1 MAPKKIAVGSKKG
14 GIGKTT
20 VTVRLAEA
28 FVRAGKRVL
37 VIDLDSQ
44 ANATTLLE
52 AEGEYNLFD
61 VLFSGRPGDIMD
73 AIYPSSFEGIDVVPG
88 SASLTRI
95 VTETLVAAEMRLK
108 TSAHGVDEELSIY
121 DYILID
127 LPPAVDRL
135 TLNGLVYANYAL
147 AVAEPTSFGL
157 EGVMRFLETVEDV
170 SSLPHLNPELQLAG
184 IVVNKFDGTNEHR
197 AGVQDLLHAYGDLML
212 KPYIPL
218 RTAMQQAESRRI
230 PLSTMKTDGS
240 RVLERNFDQLAKNL
254 AERI

>member
-1 MAPKKIAVGSKKG
+1 MAPKKLAIGSKKG
-14 GIGKTT
+14 GPGKTT
-20 VTVRLAEA
+20 VTVRLGEA

-52 AEGEYNLFD
+52 VEGENNLFD
-61 VLFSGRPGDIMD
+61 VLFSGRPGDVLD
-73 AIYPSSFEGIDVVPG
+73 AIYPSSFRGIDVVPG

-108 TSAHGVDEELSIY
+108 TAAHGADDELAVY

-135 TLNGLVYANYAL
+135 TLNGLVYADFAV

-157 EGVMRFLETVEDV
+157 EGVMRFMETVEDV
-170 SSLPHLNPELQLAG
+170 RSLPHLNPALQLAG

-197 AGVQDLLHAYGDLML
+197 AGVQDLLHAYGDVML
-212 KPYIPL
+212 RPYVPL

-230 PLSTMKTDGS
+230 PLSTMKTGGS
-240 RVLERNFDQLAKNL
+240 RVLEKTFDQLAKNL
-254 AERI
+254 VERI

>member
-14 GIGKTT
+14 GPGKTT

-28 FVRAGKRVL
+28 FARDGKRVL

-52 AEGEYNLFD
+52 VEAENNLFD
-61 VLFSGRPGDIMD
+61 VLFSGRPGDILG
-73 AIYPSSFEGIDVVPG
+73 AIYPSSFDGIDVVPG
-88 SASLTRI
+88 ASSLTRI

-108 TSAHGVDEELSIY
+108 TSAHGADEELAEY
-121 DYILID
+121 DFILID

-135 TLNGLVYANYAL
+135 TLNGLVYADYAL

-170 SSLPHLNPELQLAG
+170 KSLPHLNPNLELAG
-184 IVVNKFDGTNEHR
+184 IVINKFDGTIEHR
-197 AGVQDLLHAYGDLML
+197 AGVQDLLHAYGDVLL

-230 PLSTMKTDGS
+230 PLSAMRTEGS

-254 AERI
+254 TERI